1 VSRGREGRGKQVLR
15 RASRG
20 IRMTAMESRGVSP
33 AAMELR
39 GVSPAAMELRGIA
52 MTAVVIAALACGKS
66 EPPPPAA
73 NTQPAAS
80 TPAPAP
86 APAPVAAAPGDPA
99 CPQTGLWAECS
110 VLYRLERAGLAPH
123 VDSTA
128 KAEDKTLTG
137 RVLMLKIG
145 RSAQLELHIFA
156 DSAAR
161 AAAGKTLD
169 RTSYVGPTAPQTVKR
184 EKTLIESVNVIGL
197 LTSINAHQRERISDA
212 LTAGPPQPQQA
223 QTLKPVTSK

>member
-1 VSRGREGRGKQVLR
+1 ME
-15 RASRG
+15 SRG
-20 IRMTAMESRGVSP
+20 IRMTAMESRGIRMT
-33 AAMELR
+33 AMESR

-80 TPAPAP
+80 TP

>member
-1 VSRGREGRGKQVLR
+1 
-15 RASRG
+15 
-20 IRMTAMESRGVSP
+20 MES
-33 AAMELR
+33 R

-80 TPAPAP
+80 TPAPAPAP

>member
-1 VSRGREGRGKQVLR
+1 MSGRREERGRRERRVLC

-20 IRMTAMESRGVSP
+20 IRMTA
-33 AAMELR
+33 L
-39 GVSPAAMELRGIA
+39 
-52 MTAVVIAALACGKS
+52 VIAAACGKA

-73 NTQPAAS
+73 NTQPAA
-80 TPAPAP
+80 PAPT
-86 APAPVAAAPGDPA
+86 AAAPGDPA

-128 KAEDKTLTG
+128 KPEDKTLTG

-145 RSAQLELHIFA
+145 RSAQLELHIYA
-156 DSAAR
+156 DSASR
-161 AAAGKTLD
+161 AAASKTLD
-169 RTSYVGPTAPQTVKR
+169 RTLYLGASAPQTVKR

-197 LTSINAHQRERISDA
+197 LTSINAHQRERVSDA

>member
-1 VSRGREGRGKQVLR
+1 VSCARDGRGNRVLR
-15 RASRG
+15 SASRG
-20 IRMTAMESRGVSP
+20 IRMTA
-33 AAMELR
+33 
-39 GVSPAAMELRGIA
+39 
-52 MTAVVIAALACGKS
+52 VVVVALACGKA
-66 EPPPPAA
+66 EAPPRAA

-80 TPAPAP
+80 TPASSV
-86 APAPVAAAPGDPA
+86 VAAAPGDPA

-128 KAEDKTLTG
+128 KPEDKTLTG
-137 RVLMLKIG
+137 RALMLKIG
-145 RSAQLELHIFA
+145 RSAQLELHIYA
-156 DSAAR
+156 DSSAR
-161 AAAGKTLD
+161 IAAGKTLD
-169 RTSYVGPTAPQTVKR
+169 RASYVGPTAPQTVKR
-184 EKTLIESVNVIGL
+184 EKTLIESVNMIGL